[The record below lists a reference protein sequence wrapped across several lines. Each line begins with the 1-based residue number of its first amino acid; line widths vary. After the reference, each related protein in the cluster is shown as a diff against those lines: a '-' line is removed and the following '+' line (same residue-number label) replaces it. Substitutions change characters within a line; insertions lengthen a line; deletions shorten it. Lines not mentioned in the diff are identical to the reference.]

1 MTTDHAIE
9 VKKDGLRQVQDGT
22 WKLSLTIHPNDV
34 PTALLTAPMGTRYG
48 MALVEI
54 ADDETRTP
62 VADKSARKPAT
73 TRAEKARR
81 LCGVPSFQW
90 FALHKRGMPNWASP
104 DQDKY
109 AFTSDWVK
117 DWCDVGSK
125 SELDPPLGVNILNH
139 GPAQAWDALLSEYEQ
154 STGRMAERHG

>member
-9 VKKDGLRQVQDGT
+9 VKKDGLRQVQSGE
-22 WKLSLTIHPNDV
+22 WKLSLTLHPNDV

-62 VADKSARKPAT
+62 VADKPARKPAT

-81 LCGVPSFQW
+81 LCGVPEFQNYL
-90 FALHKRGMPNWASP
+90 FVRFSGLPKEITAYETASNCIKHHCGV
-104 DQDKY
+104 Q
-109 AFTSDWVK
+109 
-117 DWCDVGSK
+117 SK
-125 SELDPPLGVNILNH
+125 SDLDLDVRAAVRWDELLTD
-139 GPAQAWDALLSEYEQ
+139 YEQ
-154 STGRMAERHG
+154 STGRMAEKH